1 MALMSSYIAFLQE
14 RQKHEVQDNCADE
27 KTRCKLEKG
36 KQTMTT
42 ASATVL
48 NEEISANHPV
58 PQQPKS
64 WPDRMLGHSSFAWFL
79 AAAIGQ
85 WIFVIYVALQ
95 YIPELALFGLPGLAN
110 TTLPQGYV
118 AGDMV
123 GNLAI
128 VSHLLVAIVI
138 IGSGP
143 LQLTPQIRN
152 RFPIFHRYV
161 GRVYISLAS
170 ITSIAGLYLVWT
182 RGVPGGMVGHLAI
195 SLDAVLI
202 LAFGGLAIK
211 FAIKRQFVQHRR
223 WAMRLF
229 MVVSAVWFF
238 RIGLMFWF
246 MTTGGIGIDPKT
258 FEGPFLTFMY
268 FGQMA
273 IPLLM
278 LEGYFLAQRT
288 RSPVVKSAVAVGL
301 FFATG
306 ATLVGTFA
314 ATMGMWFPRI
324 L

>member
-1 MALMSSYIAFLQE
+1 MATA
-14 RQKHEVQDNCADE
+14 
-27 KTRCKLEKG
+27 
-36 KQTMTT
+36 TT
-42 ASATVL
+42 SATTTSL
-48 NEEISANHPV
+48 NGETSANESVHP
-58 PQQPKS
+58 QPKH
-64 WPDRMLGHSSFAWFL
+64 WPDRLVKHSGIAWFL

-95 YIPELALFGLPGLAN
+95 YIPELARSGLPGLAN
-110 TTLPQGYV
+110 TTLPEGYV
-118 AGDMV
+118 AGDLM

-128 VSHLLVAIVI
+128 ASHVLVAIII

-152 RFPIFHRYV
+152 RFPRFHRYV
-161 GRVYISLAS
+161 GRLYITLAFV
-170 ITSIAGLYLVWT
+170 TSIAGLYLVWT

-202 LAFGGLAIK
+202 LAFGGLAVN
-211 FAIKRQFVQHRR
+211 FAIKRQFARHRR
-223 WAMRLF
+223 WALRLF
-229 MVVSAVWFF
+229 MVVNAVWFF

-273 IPLLM
+273 IPLLI
-278 LEGYFLAQRT
+278 LESYFLAQRSKKT
-288 RSPVVKSAVAVGL
+288 AVKSGIALVIVA
-301 FFATG
+301 ATG
-306 ATLVGTFA
+306 ITLMGTFA
-314 ATMGMWFPRI
+314 ATMGMWFPR

>member
-1 MALMSSYIAFLQE
+1 MA
-14 RQKHEVQDNCADE
+14 
-27 KTRCKLEKG
+27 
-36 KQTMTT
+36 T
-42 ASATVL
+42 ATIS
-48 NEEISANHPV
+48 NEEISTNRPLR
-58 PQQPKS
+58 PQPKP
-64 WPDRMLGHSSFAWFL
+64 WPDHILTHSSIAWFL

-85 WIFVIYVALQ
+85 WLFVLYVAFQ
-95 YIPELALFGLPGLAN
+95 YIPELAQFGLPGLRN
-110 TTLPQGYV
+110 TALPDGYI
-118 AGDMV
+118 AGDMT

-128 VSHLLVAIVI
+128 ASHVLVAIII

-152 RFPIFHRYV
+152 RFPTFHRYV
-161 GRVYISLAS
+161 GRVYILMAS
-170 ITSIAGLYLVWT
+170 ITSIAGLYIVWT
-182 RGVPGGMVGHLAI
+182 RGVPGGLVGHLAI

-202 LAFGGLAIK
+202 LAFGGLAIN
-211 FAIKRQFVQHRR
+211 FAIKRQFSRHRR

-246 MTTGGIGIDPKT
+246 MTTGGIGVDPKT

-273 IPLLM
+273 IPLLI
-278 LEGYFLAQRT
+278 LESYFLAQR
-288 RSPVVKSAVAVGL
+288 SKNAAVKFAVAVGL
-301 FFATG
+301 ILATG

-314 ATMGMWFPRI
+314 ATMGMWLPRI